1 MNTTPMPEPLRRAI
15 HQLVSEG
22 VQNCQ
27 EVLRYTEPDQA
38 HTWKRMTLYRAT
50 DAADTMNMVALLI
63 AAYCERTGM
72 AADTLQSY
80 LQVDQQDLRSAGP
93 QEEDRAHV
101 AGLMGEE
108 LSYEA
113 LRASTNRMR
122 HHRGQRQA
130 EQAQRPE
137 DDPGKLFTEAVLHG
151 LKAKL
156 CDEVDALDT
165 YLPPQMAMMAR
176 RVAEA
181 LEVPEPATA

>member
-1 MNTTPMPEPLRRAI
+1 MESTPLPEPLRRAV
-15 HQLVSEG
+15 HHLVSET

-50 DAADTMNMVALLI
+50 DAADTMNMVAMLI
-63 AAYCERTGM
+63 AAYCQHTGM

-80 LQVDQQDLRSAGP
+80 LQVGQQELRAAGP
-93 QEEDRAHV
+93 QDDDRAHV
-101 AGLMGEE
+101 AGLMGEA

-113 LRASTNRMR
+113 LRAPANRMR

-137 DDPGKLFTEAVLHG
+137 DDPQKLFTEACLHG
-151 LKAKL
+151 LRARL
-156 CDEVDALDT
+156 CDDVDALDS
-165 YLPPQMAMMAR
+165 YLPPQVAQLAR
-176 RVAEA
+176 KVAEA
-181 LEVPEPATA
+181 LEVPELATT